1 VARIE
6 KEETDR
12 KAKIERDRL
21 QKIEDEKKAQALKEK
36 QELMRQIEEK
46 RVSELNVKIKNAEQ

>member
-1 VARIE
+1 MARIE